1 MHRFVSVSIVSILF
15 ITQASLSF
23 ASGGYSGG
31 GYNRPSG
38 TDSGGSRGR
47 AVDQNYE
54 QGKSIYRGRK
64 AGEPSFKYCI
74 LVDGEKVPIKRKS
87 IKAYKNGTY
96 NELATNMY
104 QCDEPEKQI
113 ANGLTRDSLLYV
125 LYYLNKRHKLNLK
138 GA

>member
-1 MHRFVSVSIVSILF
+1 MYRFFSVSLVFIVLMA
-15 ITQASLSF
+15 QASLSY

-31 GYNRPSG
+31 NGDRSI
-38 TDSGGSRGR
+38 SR

-64 AGEPSFKYCI
+64 AGEPTFEYCI
-74 LVDGEKVPIKRKS
+74 LVDGAKVPLKRKS
-87 IKAYKNGTY
+87 IKAYRNTTY
-96 NELATNMY
+96 EELAANMY
-104 QCDEPEKQI
+104 QCDQPEKQI
-113 ANGLTRDSLLYV
+113 ASGLTRDSLLYV